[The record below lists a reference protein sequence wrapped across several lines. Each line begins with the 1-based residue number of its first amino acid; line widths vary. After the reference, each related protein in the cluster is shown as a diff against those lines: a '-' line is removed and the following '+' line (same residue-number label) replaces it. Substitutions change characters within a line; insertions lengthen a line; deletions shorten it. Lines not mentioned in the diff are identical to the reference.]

1 MKIGAIDLIPVSIA
15 YTHRETSAQVDR
27 DGVTAVVVKVTSD
40 DGRVGW
46 GESCSGANVESVAEA
61 LKGMCPFVLGRAPWE
76 REAIRAELWHWG
88 LWQFRKP
95 TASFAFAGID
105 MALADL
111 AGKACGEPLYNLL
124 GGTTRDTINYFY
136 YLKRGSPAELA
147 EQCRHGR
154 ALGFHV
160 FYLKVG
166 LDIEAE
172 VEMVRSVRA
181 AAGADAKIR
190 LDANMAWSVNE
201 AVRNLARLDAYR
213 IDFIEQPVRAE
224 PVAGMQEVR
233 RRTPVA
239 VCANEGLWTAE
250 DAYRQITGRA
260 ADVFCFSPYWVGS
273 LSQFQ
278 RLCHVAHFEGL
289 NVVKHSHG
297 ELGIAA
303 AAAHHVLLTLPNVVD
318 GNQHTAH
325 IMQDDILKQPLPI
338 ATGPNWGVPCGSGL
352 GIEVDEEKV
361 ARYHQAY
368 LERGQFLP
376 YDTARWRAPKDQ

>member
-1 MKIGAIDLIPVSIA
+1 MKISKIEFIPVSIA

-27 DGVTAVVVKVTSD
+27 DGVTAVVVKATTD
-40 DGRVGW
+40 DGLVGW
-46 GESCSGANVESVAEA
+46 GESCSGANVESIVET
-61 LKGMCPFVLGRAPWE
+61 LKAMSPFVLGRSPWQS
-76 REAIRAELWHWG
+76 EAIRGELWHWG

-95 TASFAFAGID
+95 TASFAYAGID

-111 AGKACGEPLYNLL
+111 AGKSCGQPIYNLL
-124 GGTTRDTINYFY
+124 SGRVRDTVNYFY
-136 YLKRGSPAELA
+136 YLSRGSAAELA
-147 EQCRHGR
+147 EQCRQGR
-154 ALGFHV
+154 AMGFHV

-166 LDIEAE
+166 IDIETE

-181 AAGADAKIR
+181 TVGDNAKIR

-201 AVRNLARLDAYR
+201 AVRNLARLDAFR
-213 IDFIEQPVRAE
+213 IDFIEQPVRAD
-224 PVAGMQEVR
+224 PVAGMQEIR
-233 RRTPVA
+233 ARTPIA
-239 VCANEGLWTAE
+239 VCANEGLWTVE

-273 LSQFQ
+273 LAQFQ

-289 NVVKHSHG
+289 HVVKHSHG

-303 AAAHHVLLTLPNVVD
+303 AAAHQVMLTLPNIVD

-325 IMQDDILKQPLPI
+325 IMTDDILKQLLPI
-338 ATGPNWGVPCGSGL
+338 ATGPNWGVPSGSGL
-352 GIEVDEEKV
+352 GVDVDEDKV
-361 ARYHQAY
+361 ARYHQSF

-376 YDTARWRAPKDQ
+376 YDTARWRSVV